1 MGKTGTSGVKISA
14 KALIS
19 KEINWFYERYI
30 QYSIPGHHLSG
41 AWGLMVIHFLFLML
55 SRLIDYVL
63 WFTDKAIYQIG
74 LELDKVKGKMMVHG
88 KKG

>member
-1 MGKTGTSGVKISA
+1 MKDIFNILYLA
-14 KALIS
+14 IICL
-19 KEINWFYERYI
+19 
-30 QYSIPGHHLSG
+30 G

-63 WFTDKAIYQIG
+63 WFTDKSIYQIG

>member
-1 MGKTGTSGVKISA
+1 MKDIFNILYLA
-14 KALIS
+14 IICL
-19 KEINWFYERYI
+19 
-30 QYSIPGHHLSG
+30 G

>member
-41 AWGLMVIHFLFLML
+41 GLGLNGYPFFIFDVIQ
-55 SRLIDYVL
+55 ID
-63 WFTDKAIYQIG
+63 
-74 LELDKVKGKMMVHG
+74 
-88 KKG
+88 

>member
-1 MGKTGTSGVKISA
+1 MKDIFNILYLA
-14 KALIS
+14 IICL
-19 KEINWFYERYI
+19 
-30 QYSIPGHHLSG
+30 G

-74 LELDKVKGKMMVHG
+74 LELDKVNGKMMVHG